1 MANILSTVMGSA
13 TVQAT
18 ETAADGTQ
26 QTVEKAVPV
35 VKQVTFM
42 LDRSTP
48 HTLTFL
54 DKGTKIKD
62 GRGIERT
69 VGDDATPYH
78 QFTDPQEAVSAYLDG
93 KV

>member
-1 MANILSTVMGSA
+1 MAHILNSVMG
-13 TVQAT
+13 TT
-18 ETAADGTQ
+18 
-26 QTVEKAVPV
+26 TVETQTTDDQGNVHTAETSVPV

-54 DKGTKIKD
+54 DKGSKIVD
-62 GRGIERT
+62 GKGVERV
-69 VGDDATPYH
+69 VGEGTTPHYQFSTPEDAV
-78 QFTDPQEAVSAYLDG
+78 QAYLDG